1 MDAIV
6 RGKLPGNL
14 KLTDVTPFLK
24 KKNPLD
30 TINYRPVSVLSTIS
44 EIFEKPMG
52 KQLNHYIKIIYLHI
66 YVNTGKVIVHSK
78 LYLSLLKVGKLDNY
92 GFRGATLLDLTM
104 DFDTLS
110 YELLLAKLHAYGFD
124 ESSVKLLRSYLSNRW
139 CQQKIHFL
147 GLPHG
152 SVFGLLLFN
161 IYLND
166 LLFLPEYT
174 DACNFAD
181 DIKLH
186 AFDKDI
192 NF

>member
-1 MDAIV
+1 
-6 RGKLPGNL
+6 
-14 KLTDVTPFLK
+14 
-24 KKNPLD
+24 
-30 TINYRPVSVLSTIS
+30 
-44 EIFEKPMG
+44 
-52 KQLNHYIKIIYLHI
+52 
-66 YVNTGKVIVHSK
+66 
-78 LYLSLLKVGKLDNY
+78 
-92 GFRGATLLDLTM
+92 M

-139 CQQKIHFL
+139 CQQKNHFL
-147 GLPHG
+147 GLPQG

-161 IYLND
+161 IYLNG

-181 DIKLH
+181 DKKFH
-186 AFDKDI
+186 SFDKDI